1 MKSISNT
8 ALTVGQ
14 KWMVND
20 MRPIDVDELEKVL
33 IPEDASGGFWGYGTL
48 KVILDR
54 QPTVDAVRHGIWIKK
69 AGGKQCDCS
78 VCGTWFDNTCN
89 YDIRKDWNYCPN
101 CGAKM
106 DDKMDGESEY
116 GLYL

>member
-1 MKSISNT
+1 
-8 ALTVGQ
+8 
-14 KWMVND
+14 

-106 DDKMDGESEY
+106 DGESEY